1 MADERWVLDHGLHDL
16 DESQRFVR
24 LEELL
29 PLLGPLRP
37 DLLFERIP
45 VEERSELI
53 GLDSEQR
60 EGLDYREIRVV
71 EVGELVRLPQNHAN
85 IAKVRAFLN
94 NTIVVHTCVVH
105 HVHFAPDDEM
115 DVSRLFK
122 CIIDDGQV
130 HLVGIENVWVL
141 LARVIRTVEAEVEV
155 EDELALEVKA
165 TLVQNI

>member
-1 MADERWVLDHGLHDL
+1 M
-16 DESQRFVR
+16 
-24 LEELL
+24 
-29 PLLGPLRP
+29 
-37 DLLFERIP
+37 
-45 VEERSELI
+45 
-53 GLDSEQR
+53 
-60 EGLDYREIRVV
+60 
-71 EVGELVRLPQNHAN
+71 
-85 IAKVRAFLN
+85 
-94 NTIVVHTCVVH
+94 
-105 HVHFAPDDEM
+105 HFAPDDEM